1 MAINPEKLIVDTI
14 DLLTFENITTGEL
27 YFMMDEITDGTIENG
42 SETVFG
48 TGKAGVRLSA
58 LDRNKT
64 SRFTANNG
72 YLVGGAISAQ
82 TGSPMV
88 EASQDNPLEAPAHDI
103 INVKAGA
110 TTALLSHVPVG
121 VEGAEVRLV
130 YKLKNGAQGAKL
142 TVGTEAKLGQTFTVD
157 AENKTLTFAAGEFVA
172 DTEIFVPYTREVT
185 EGAKYENNT
194 SEFSKSGRLIL
205 DLTCR
210 DVCDNETVY
219 HTKFVYPNAKMDGN
233 FSISI
238 GDTPAVHAISA
249 EALSNVCS
257 TSKRLWE
264 WYVIE

>member
-58 LDRNKT
+58 LDRNK
-64 SRFTANNG
+64 SSKFSANNG

-82 TGSPMV
+82 TGAPMV
-88 EASQDNPLEAPAHDI
+88 QASAENPLEVPAHDI
-103 INVKAGA
+103 LMIKAGSKTA
-110 TTALLSHVPVG
+110 TLSHIPVG
-121 VEGAEVRLV
+121 VEGGEVKLL
-130 YKLKNGAQGAKL
+130 YKLKNGVQSEKL
-142 TVGTEAKLGQTFTVD
+142 TVAVSPVKGVSFAID
-157 AENKTLTFAAGEFVA
+157 AATKTITFADDEFAA
-172 DTEIFVPYTREVT
+172 DTEIFVPYTRKVT
-185 EGAKYENNT
+185 EGVKYENNT
-194 SEFSKSGRLIL
+194 NQFSKSGRMIL

-249 EALSNVCS
+249 EALSNICS

-264 WYVIE
+264 WYIIE